1 MGDTDTV
8 TDDLDAELDT
18 DLDTEVAG
26 RPAVVETEPR
36 TKALRKGGGGGKK
49 KARRR
54 RRRRQLIALGVVGAV
69 LIAGLAALSIVLAL
83 KLSDRNTQN
92 DLRVSA
98 TNAAR
103 QYAVDFSTY
112 DYRHL
117 DEDFARVSAHLAP
130 SFRQQ
135 YASTT
140 ASLKSIVVQYRGVA
154 IATVQ
159 GVGISSVSS
168 KKAVVLVFLDQQVTN
183 STTKTPRIDR
193 NRLEVTLQ
201 RSNGQWLLSDLQLK

>member
-1 MGDTDTV
+1 MGDTGTV
-8 TDDLDAELDT
+8 TDDLDAELET
-18 DLDTEVAG
+18 PTAAEQPVVPAG
-26 RPAVVETEPR
+26 SASSTPP
-36 TKALRKGGGGGKK
+36 RKGGGGGKKK

-54 RRRRQLIALGVVGAV
+54 RRRRQLIVLGTVGAV
-69 LIAGLAALSIVLAL
+69 LIAGLAAVSIVLGL
-83 KLSDRNTQN
+83 KLADRNSENQ
-92 DLRVSA
+92 LRSSA

-103 QYAVDFSTY
+103 QYALDFSTY

-117 DEDFARVSAHLAP
+117 DQDFAKVSAHLAP

-154 IATVQ
+154 TASVQ
-159 GVGISSVSS
+159 GVGVSSVSS

-201 RSNGQWLLSDLQLK
+201 RSGGQWQLSDLQLK